1 MGEQSVIT
9 DNVKIGRNTAIAGVT
24 ATEDYPGGILESGQ
38 IIKAKDGEQA

>member
-1 MGEQSVIT
+1 M
-9 DNVKIGRNTAIAGVT
+9 IGRNTAISGVT